1 MCILEWLKFKSQ
13 QGAEIWFMIDVI
25 NLKEMPDGIMELGG
39 RVKVLSGQDMTSCM
53 EVVSVSFLRR
63 AYASL
68 LYLTVSSV
76 V

>member
-1 MCILEWLKFKSQ
+1 
-13 QGAEIWFMIDVI
+13 MIDVI

-39 RVKVLSGQDMTSCM
+39 RVKLLSGQDMTSYM

>member
-1 MCILEWLKFKSQ
+1 MCILEWLKFESQ

-39 RVKVLSGQDMTSCM
+39 RVKLLSGQYMTSYM

>member
-1 MCILEWLKFKSQ
+1 
-13 QGAEIWFMIDVI
+13 MIDVI

-39 RVKVLSGQDMTSCM
+39 RVKVLSGRDMTSYK

>member
-1 MCILEWLKFKSQ
+1 
-13 QGAEIWFMIDVI
+13 MIDVI

-53 EVVSVSFLRR
+53 EVGSVSFLRR